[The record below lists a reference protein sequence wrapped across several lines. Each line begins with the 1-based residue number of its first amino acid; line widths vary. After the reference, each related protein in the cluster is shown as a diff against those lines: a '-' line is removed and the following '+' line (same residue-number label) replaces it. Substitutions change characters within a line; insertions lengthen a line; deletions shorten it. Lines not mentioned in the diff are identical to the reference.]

1 MSKKQGRR
9 PFGYYDDEAA
19 VIEQIFIKS
28 ARRPRGKKPTLKFLA
43 DSMNRDGY
51 KTQTGRPWY
60 AIAVSRI
67 LARARQPAK
76 TVKRPKV
83 VKKKHL
89 DSGDYLTKEEVVSC
103 RAVLRDSDRA
113 LFEVLLGAGLRA
125 SECCALEV
133 QDIGIYGGRS
143 QIDVRRGKGSKQ
155 RAVKIGP
162 KLKKLLTEYVKPIQK
177 GNTIRGDMP
186 VFLNNRRQQMK
197 YSDLYFRIRKIRAR
211 SGVAAL
217 HPHALR
223 HTFATF
229 LYNYKKDLEYVRQQ
243 LGHDS
248 IATTQIYVN
257 TLSEEKLEQMR
268 GFEGSF
274 DP

>member
-1 MSKKQGRR
+1 M
-9 PFGYYDDEAA
+9 
-19 VIEQIFIKS
+19 
-28 ARRPRGKKPTLKFLA
+28 
-43 DSMNRDGY
+43 
-51 KTQTGRPWY
+51 
-60 AIAVSRI
+60 
-67 LARARQPAK
+67 
-76 TVKRPKV
+76 
-83 VKKKHL
+83 

>member
-1 MSKKQGRR
+1 MSKPGRK
-9 PFGYYDDEAA
+9 PFGFYDDESA
-19 VIEQIFIKS
+19 VIEQLFLKS
-28 ARRPRGKKPTLKFLA
+28 RRKSHGKTMTYKALA

-51 KTQTGRPWY
+51 KTQTGKSWY
-60 AIAVSRI
+60 PIAVGRI
-67 LARARQPAK
+67 LRKARQPAVK
-76 TVKRPKV
+76 AKRPKK
-83 VKKKHL
+83 VKKTHL
-89 DSGDYLTKEEVVSC
+89 DSGDFLTKQEVVEC
-103 RAVLRDSDRA
+103 RAVLRDSDRV

-125 SECCALEV
+125 SECCALEDK
-133 QDIGIYGGRS
+133 DIGIYGGRS

-162 KLKKLLTEYVKPIQK
+162 KLKAILEDYLYLADFSTTKKEPLFFNKRGRQLT
-177 GNTIRGDMP
+177 
-186 VFLNNRRQQMK
+186 
-197 YSDLYFRIRKIRAR
+197 YSDLYSRIRKIRTR

-223 HTFATF
+223 HTFGTF
-229 LYNYKKDLEYVRQQ
+229 LYACKKDLEYCRQQ
-243 LGHDS
+243 LGHAS

-257 TLSEEKLEQMR
+257 VLSEEKLEQMR